1 KQLTMALP
9 IGKIFTAG
17 GAIGENEL
25 SKSHIMTREEFK
37 KIVQEEIGQYQ
48 RRVYTIPDLANF
60 VTQNISTDQEIK
72 DIYAPIHLKIL
83 QDAFRS
89 GGDEGVAK
97 AFKDMWGSEIYII
110 GKGRYSFEKLY

>member
-1 KQLTMALP
+1 MALP

-17 GAIGENEL
+17 GTIGEN
-25 SKSHIMTREEFK
+25 KDMKTHIMTKEEFTR
-37 KIVQEEIGQYQ
+37 IIQEEIGQYQ

-72 DIYAPIHLKIL
+72 DAYAPIHLEVL
-83 QDAFRS
+83 QNAFRE
-89 GGDEGVAK
+89 GGDEGVVK
-97 AFKDMWGSEIYII
+97 AFKDMWGSEIFVI